1 MKKIN
6 HIGVAVNSLDDS
18 IEIFKK
24 VLNVNPSKKEIVES
38 EGVETAF
45 FNLGESKIELISSFS
60 KENTISKYLSKKSEG
75 IHHICIEV
83 DNIESEMKRVI
94 NSGIRVLNDNPKL
107 GADNKK
113 ICFLH
118 PKDTCGVLIELSQ
131 EINQ

>member
-6 HIGVAVNSLDDS
+6 HIGVAVYSLDDS
-18 IEIFKK
+18 VEIFKK
-24 VLNVNPSKKEIVES
+24 VLNITPSKKEPVDS
-38 EGVETAF
+38 EGVETIF
-45 FNLGESKIELISSFS
+45 FDLGESKIELISSIS
-60 KENTISKYLSKKSEG
+60 KQNTIAKYLSKKSEG

-83 DNIESEMKRVI
+83 DNIDSEIKRI
-94 NSGIRVLNDNPKL
+94 ISNGIRVLNDKPKT

-131 EINQ
+131 EKN

>member
-1 MKKIN
+1 MIEFIN
-6 HIGVAVNSLDDS
+6 ISKDLPY
-18 IEIFKK
+18 IIFKK
-24 VLNVNPSKKEIVES
+24 LYKE
-38 EGVETAF
+38 AYKA
-45 FNLGESKIELISSFS
+45 NQNNIEAALVSSFS

-94 NSGIRVLNDNPKL
+94 NSGIRVLNDNPKV

>member
-6 HIGVAVNSLDDS
+6 HIGVAVYSLDDS

-24 VLNVNPSKKEIVES
+24 VLNINPSKKETVES
-38 EGVETAF
+38 EGVETIF
-45 FNLGESKIELISSFS
+45 FNLGESKIELISSVS
-60 KENTISKYLSKKSEG
+60 KENVISKYLSKKSEG

-83 DNIESEMKRVI
+83 DNIESEIKRI
-94 NSGIRVLNDNPKL
+94 ISNGIRVLNETPKI
-107 GADNKK
+107 GADYKK

-131 EINQ
+131 EIS